1 VDPILLLSQLLLFAL
16 SALGVASSDSMPEA
30 LGRPGV
36 NHLEHHL
43 IRILIALGITL
54 VVSRLRPAWVAKGAK
69 LFFLFALLMCVVVL
83 FIGDGP
89 GGVRRW
95 INLPGSFDFQPSE
108 TMKLAVVLY
117 LAAFFHNKPTDYPI
131 LGPVIAVSLGAGL
144 VVIEPDFDTGL
155 TILFLAGFT
164 LVMVGVPWRRL
175 LAIGGTAWLLV
186 LSFSGLYLERFKYVR
201 ERFENWLAYHR
212 GDLSNLDA
220 LYQVSQGHKLM
231 IKAGLFGQG
240 AGAPMPH
247 RLPEGHND
255 MVFASVVWAGGW
267 LAGLMVL
274 LAFGLILSR
283 GLHISKNTSGS
294 SSVMAVGLTGYLTLQ
309 AAVNIGV
316 VIGFLPVSGSPL
328 PMVSYGGSSML
339 VAGIAMGLLHALS
352 REAERSE
359 RSEAKRVAEKVKG

>member
-1 VDPILLLSQLLLFAL
+1 MDPILLLSQLLLFAL
-16 SALGVASSDSMPEA
+16 SALGVASSDSMPGA
-30 LGRPGV
+30 GAGR
-36 NHLEHHL
+36 LEFHL
-43 IRILIALGITL
+43 IRIGIALAITL
-54 VVSRLRPAWVAKGAK
+54 LVSRLRPQWVAKGAK
-69 LFFLFALLMCVVVL
+69 IFFLFAVLACIVVL

-108 TMKLAVVLY
+108 MMKLAVVLY

-131 LGPVIAVSLGAGL
+131 LGPVVAVSLGAGL
-144 VVIEPDFDTGL
+144 VVIEPDFDSGL
-155 TILFLAGFT
+155 TILILAGFT

-201 ERFENWLAYHR
+201 ERFDSWLAYLR
-212 GDLSNLDA
+212 GDLTNLDA
-220 LYQVSQGHKLM
+220 LYQISQGHKLM

-240 AGAPMPH
+240 VGAPMPH

-255 MVFASVVWAGGW
+255 MVLASVVWAGGW
-267 LAGLMVL
+267 LAGLMIL
-274 LAFGLILSR
+274 FAFWMILAR
-283 GLHISKNTSGS
+283 GLQIAANTGGS
-294 SSVMAVGLTGYLTLQ
+294 SSVMAVGLTGYLVLQ
-309 AAVNIGV
+309 AASNIGV
-316 VIGFLPVSGSPL
+316 VIGFLPVTGSPL

-352 REAERSE
+352 REAALNR
-359 RSEAKRVAEKVKG
+359 RDGAQAAPEKVKG